1 MIIRLIWFI
10 ILYCNLKKNINF
22 IINNWKV
29 DENEKNHS
37 HEIIKSELAFKLK
50 KLRKTKL
57 T

>member
-37 HEIIKSELAFKLK
+37 HEIIKSELAFKLLK
-50 KLRKTKL
+50 KIT
-57 T
+57 